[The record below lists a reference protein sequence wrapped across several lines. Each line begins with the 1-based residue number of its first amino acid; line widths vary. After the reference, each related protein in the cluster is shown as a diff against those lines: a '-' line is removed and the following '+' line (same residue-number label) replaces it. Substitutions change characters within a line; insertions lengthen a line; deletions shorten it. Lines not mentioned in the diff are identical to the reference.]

1 MTPAATFSVIVRTK
15 DRPTLLARCLASIAS
30 QQRLPDS
37 VIVVNDGGKAV
48 ENIIFQFPQ
57 LHVQSL
63 NNPQSR
69 GRAAAA
75 NQGVYAAPSDFICF
89 LDDDDVMLPEHLAVL
104 SEALQNTQALV
115 AYSGCRLVK
124 YPQSTEGEMSGQI
137 VGEFNEPFLRDRLHY
152 ENYIPFI
159 NLAIK
164 RELWFVVGGLD
175 ESFDIFEDWDV
186 LYRLSQHSDFV
197 HVNQITTEY
206 SIWGTAQITQSA
218 THEQWKAAYQQFLQ
232 KHWQN
237 LASEQQLNDLV
248 DYWLVSQA
256 RRSEI
261 THLKTQLTESYL
273 QQQDFQQQYLELE
286 NKNKQLQ
293 HSLHELSCYSL
304 MGMDKSTLN
313 HLVVPPSVYE
323 LGSNTYITKDY
334 LRVIDWVEH
343 RLRNLTDLE
352 QQLGDLIQLMSKSFW
367 WQVRRYVPTLQT
379 MQQQLQPLRLRDLNH
394 PIPPVRPL
402 SNVAPTYIT
411 YAKAPDNDT
420 EFSKHGY
427 FMETV
432 QSIGK
437 LPVAL
442 TAHEALVFTIYC
454 TRPNFYRIDLM
465 MATYMRVNLC
475 HWRVIVRDGFSKK
488 ILRLQWLRGIEVIDN
503 RYHSVVFEP
512 FDDSQGKTY
521 QIEIDSP
528 NADADNAIAVWCHSL
543 SALPL
548 QREAEKNSQYASTI
562 QPLPT
567 NHVANTYVLIEVSG
581 SAHVLLIEL
590 LDDDENIDLAQY
602 IETVLEPWKT
612 AFAALKFSVHFKTLK
627 YLQLPDTLPLTL
639 LEEITELPAHVHWL
653 WIAHSGAIPEPDF
666 LVNALSIEDLY
677 SVALLIPQEVDFEGK
692 IVASYGVLVR
702 EGVIEDNAAGM
713 VADHPAHGYR
723 RTVEATISQCVGCHI
738 GALRK
743 IARSSLHYYHNALYQ
758 WAELI
763 QSCQKQGYRTL
774 YQSFLRYQ
782 VTQTLN
788 VPTLAPNL
796 LQADRVYFYQR
807 WCERLAKWK
816 NSFQGAS
823 QQMLVYGQKSALIIE
838 GTLPEFDKDSGSL
851 RLLTLLKLWRNLG
864 YHLTFF
870 PANGD
875 NRPYYRQVL
884 ESLGVEVYCR
894 PPSAQETAPERG
906 ISTAANPYSLQQLL
920 IERTFKFAWVAR
932 VEIAHRLL
940 PMLQLYAPDLVTLYD
955 TVDIHYLREMRQA
968 EIENNPTL
976 LKTAQQTKR
985 KELSNCALAH
995 QVITVTE
1002 QDAQHLRAELP
1013 NMSYAVV
1020 PNIHAVD
1027 TAAMVGFAERQGLV
1041 FLGNYAHAPN
1051 EDAVL
1056 FFVEQVLPLIHQQLP
1071 EVVFYVLGSN
1081 VTARLQALESEKVRI
1096 VGWVKAVEPEFLK
1109 YRIFVSYLRYGAGM
1123 KGKLGQALAAG
1134 LPIVTTAIGAEG
1146 MGLNEGEQALLA
1158 ESPADFAA
1166 AVCRLYGDAALWARL
1181 AAGGRAHVAQHWSEA
1196 VIEEKLRGILDKFK
1210 NESVL

>member
-1 MTPAATFSVIVRTK
+1 MIQVSTFSVIVRTK
-15 DRPTLLARCLASIAS
+15 DRPTLLARCLASIAA
-30 QQRLPDS
+30 QQRLPDT
-37 VIVVNDGGKAV
+37 VIIVNDGGKIV
-48 ENIIFQFPQ
+48 ENIIAQFPQ
-57 LHVQSL
+57 LTIQSL

-75 NQGVYAAPSDFICF
+75 NQGVFAASSDFICF

-104 SEALQNTQALV
+104 SEALQTTQALV
-115 AYSGCRLVK
+115 AYTGCRLVK
-124 YPQSTEGEMSGQI
+124 YPQSTDGEMSGQV

-206 SIWGTAQITQSA
+206 SIWGNTQITQSA

-232 KHWQN
+232 KHWLSLGN
-237 LASEQQLNDLV
+237 EQQLTDLV
-248 DYWLVSQA
+248 EYWLVSQA
-256 RRSEI
+256 RRSEV
-261 THLKTQLTESYL
+261 TQLKTQLAEA
-273 QQQDFQQQYLELE
+273 QQQQHLSAQQQLELVSTIQ
-286 NKNKQLQ
+286 QLQ
-293 HSLHELSCYSL
+293 HKLSELSSYSL
-304 MGMDKSTLN
+304 LGMDKATLN

-323 LGSNTYITKDY
+323 LGSNTYITTDY
-334 LRVIDWVEH
+334 LRIIDWAEH
-343 RLRNLTDLE
+343 RLRSVTDIE
-352 QQLGDLIQLMSKSFW
+352 QQLNDLIQLMSKSFW
-367 WQVRRYVPTLQT
+367 WQVRRYVGTLQSL
-379 MQQQLQPLRLRDLNH
+379 QQQLQPLRLRELNY

-432 QSIGK
+432 QTIGK

-442 TAHEALVFTIYC
+442 TANEALVFTVYC

-488 ILRLQWLRGIEVIDN
+488 ILRLQWLRGIEVLDN
-503 RYHSVVFEP
+503 RYHSVIFEP
-512 FDDSQGKTY
+512 FEDSQGKTY

-528 NADADNAIAVWCHSL
+528 NADADNTVAVWCHPL

-548 QREAEKNSQYASTI
+548 RREVETHSHYASRI

-567 NHVANTYVLIEVSG
+567 NPVANTYILVEVIG
-581 SAHVLLIEL
+581 SAHALLIEL
-590 LDDDENIDLAQY
+590 LDDDEDIDLAQY
-602 IETVLEPWKT
+602 IEAVLEPWKT
-612 AFAALKFSVHFKTLK
+612 AFAALRFTVHFKTLK

-639 LEEITELPAHVHWL
+639 LEEITELPAQVHWL
-653 WIAHSGAIPEPDF
+653 WIAHSGALPAPDF

-677 SVALLIPQEVDFEGK
+677 SVALLIPQEVDFEGN
-692 IVASYGVLVR
+692 IVASYGVLTR

-713 VADHPAHGYR
+713 AADHPAHGYR
-723 RTVEATISQCVGCHI
+723 RTVEATISQCVGCHV

-743 IARSSLHYYHNALYQ
+743 IARASLHYYHSALYQ

-763 QSCQKQGYRTL
+763 QTCQKQGYRSV

-782 VTQTLN
+782 VTQSLPL
-788 VPTLAPNL
+788 PTLAVSVL
-796 LQADRVYFYQR
+796 HADRVYFYQR
-807 WCERLAKWK
+807 WRERLAKWK
-816 NSFQGAS
+816 NSYQGAK
-823 QQMLVYGQKSALIIE
+823 QQTQVCGQISALIIE

-864 YHLTFF
+864 YHLTYF

-875 NRPYYRQVL
+875 SRPYYRQAL
-884 ESLGVEVYCR
+884 ESLGIEVYCR
-894 PPSAQETAPERG
+894 PPSAVEIAPERG

-920 IERTFKFAWVAR
+920 IERVFKFAWVAR

-940 PMLQLYAPDLVTLYD
+940 PILQLYAPEVVTLYD

-968 EIENNPTL
+968 EIENNATL

-985 KELSNCALAH
+985 KELSNCLLAH

-1013 NMSYAVV
+1013 NVSYAVL
-1020 PNIHAVD
+1020 PNIHTVEMA
-1027 TAAMVGFAERQGLV
+1027 TAGFSERQGLV

-1051 EDAVL
+1051 EDAVV
-1056 FFVEQVLPLIHQQLP
+1056 FFVEQVLPLVHQQLP
-1071 EVVFYVLGSN
+1071 DVVFYVLGSN
-1081 VTARLQALESEKVRI
+1081 VTARLQALASDKVQI
-1096 VGWVKAVEPEFLK
+1096 VGWVKEVEPEFLK
-1109 YRIFVSYLRYGAGM
+1109 YRVFVSYLRYGAGM

-1146 MGLNEGEQALLA
+1146 MSLKAGEQALLA
-1158 ESPADFAA
+1158 ETPADFAA
-1166 AVCRLYGDAALWARL
+1166 AVCRLYADAGLWERL
-1181 AAGGRAHVAQHWSEA
+1181 AAAGRAHVASHWSES
-1196 VIEEKLRGILDKFK
+1196 VIGEKLRGILDNFNGAVK
-1210 NESVL
+1210 